1 MVERELEEIKRNP
14 RAVSKKIAGAIQQM
28 GVPPNRN
35 VVDKLAA
42 KVIAYRRQMGS
53 KGADNLFQD
62 KAMSKAVRKKVGEHG
77 ARK

>member
-28 GVPPNRN
+28 GVPPNRD